1 MSYTIG
7 IDLGGSKIAL
17 GLVGPQDEILAR
29 RRIETNADAGLQS
42 VVERIAVEVAALR
55 ATLPPGEVVAA
66 VGVGAPGPLNH
77 VKGELLTL
85 VNLPG
90 ISNTPF
96 RRVLSERLSLPVA
109 LDHDAKAAAL
119 GEFHFG
125 AGRARDSM
133 IYIVIGTGVG
143 AAIIYEGALLY
154 GESNSAGES
163 GHMTVDPN
171 GRRCHCGSRGC
182 LEAYAGGPALSRG
195 YAEKTGEH
203 ISGDQ
208 IAARAQAGEEKA
220 LGVFHDAGRA
230 LGIAIASLA
239 MTLNIETFVIGG
251 SVSQAG
257 ELLLGPARES
267 LKDYSFRA
275 VSARLRV
282 VASALDED
290 GPILG
295 AAVMARRLPHLKLSA
310 KVCCCQDVSCW
321 IHLSCDGL
329 PTLVG

>member
-1 MSYTIG
+1 MSCVIG

-17 GLVGPQDEILAR
+17 GLVSAQDEILAR
-29 RRIETNADAGLQS
+29 RRIDTHADAGLQS
-42 VVERIAVEVAALR
+42 VVERIADEVAALQL
-55 ATLPPGEVVAA
+55 ALPRDGAVAA
-66 VGVGAPGPLNH
+66 VGVGAPGPLDQI
-77 VKGELLTL
+77 KGELLTL

-96 RRVLSERLSLPVA
+96 RRALEERLSLPMA

-125 AGRARDSM
+125 AGRGRDSM

-143 AAIIYEGALLY
+143 AAIIYEGALIY

-171 GRRCHCGSRGC
+171 GRLCHCGSRGC
-182 LEAYAGGPALSRG
+182 LEAYAGGPALSRQ
-195 YAEKTGEH
+195 YAALTGET
-203 ISGDQ
+203 ITGDE
-208 IAARAQAGEEKA
+208 IAARARRGDENA
-220 LGVFHDAGRA
+220 LKVFAEAGRA

-251 SVSQAG
+251 SVAKAG
-257 ELLLGPARES
+257 DLLLGPARES
-267 LKDYSFRA
+267 LKGYSFQA

-282 VASALDED
+282 VASGLGED
-290 GPILG
+290 APILG
-295 AAVMARRLPHLKLSA
+295 AAVLARRLLRA
-310 KVCCCQDVSCW
+310 
-321 IHLSCDGL
+321 
-329 PTLVG
+329 

>member
-1 MSYTIG
+1 MSHVIG

-17 GLVGPQDEILAR
+17 GLVSPQDEILAR
-29 RRIETNADAGLQS
+29 RRIDTRSEAGLQS
-42 VVERIAVEVAALR
+42 VIDRISVEVAALR
-55 ATLPPGEVVAA
+55 ATLPPDEAVGA
-66 VGVGAPGPLNH
+66 VGVDAPGPLDH

-96 RRVLSERLSLPVA
+96 RRALNERLSLPVA

-163 GHMTVDPN
+163 GHMTVDPQ
-171 GRRCHCGSRGC
+171 GRLCHCGSRGC
-182 LEAYAGGPALSRG
+182 LEAYASGPALSRG
-195 YAEKTGEH
+195 YASKTGDI
-203 ISGDQ
+203 ISGGD
-208 IAARAQAGEEKA
+208 ITKRARSGDENA
-220 LGVFHDAGRA
+220 LQVFNEAGRA

-251 SVSQAG
+251 SVAQAG
-257 ELLLGPARES
+257 DLLLHPAREA
-267 LKDYSFRA
+267 LQGYSFRA
-275 VSARLRV
+275 VSARLIV
-282 VASALDED
+282 VASELGED

-295 AAVMARRLPHLKLSA
+295 AAVLAR
-310 KVCCCQDVSCW
+310 
-321 IHLSCDGL
+321 GL
-329 PTLVG
+329 LRARAQVDQNRG